1 MGLDLLCDLHS
12 LLILNGGHLLL
23 SEALPGSL
31 VISEIELRAD
41 ENDRDTRSVVLN
53 FGIPLQKKRE

>member
-12 LLILNGGHLLL
+12 LLILNRCHLLL
-23 SEALPGSL
+23 PEALPGSL